1 MQQIFYN
8 ANVLTINSAFESAEA
23 ILTNDETIV
32 FVGSNE
38 EVLKMKTNET
48 TLVDLN
54 GKTIIPSLFC
64 TEIKIYETIE
74 QRLKNANL
82 VNFIENY
89 DKNDENYEKFDN
101 FEVYKNEF
109 LNIQDE
115 LIKMGITTV
124 QELGINQI
132 QFAFWKKLSETN
144 LIKIDIIGYV
154 DLLQAKDVMDNNCRS
169 YRKYKNHFRL
179 GGYYLALDGKLL
191 AKKAWLNKPY
201 KFEHKYVGYSSVL
214 SEQFEMLIKTALEEK
229 HQLIVE
235 ANGDRAIEQYIEIV
249 KSVFEKNKDE
259 DKFKPVIFNSNLVT
273 RKHLKELSKLGVS
286 INFDI
291 TPLISQ
297 SVNLKKTIGLLRFKK
312 LVQTKL
318 VKKYNIDMLFH
329 FNYENIKNF
338 FYVIKFL
345 IERISNDN
353 ILVGKSQK
361 IDIVHAL
368 NYLINNSAEY
378 CFEGAKKGSLES
390 GKLCNFIV
398 LSNNILDAKI
408 NLTDTEIEKVYQNS
422 KLIYEKK

>member
-8 ANVLTINSAFESAEA
+8 ANVLTINSAFDSAEA

-38 EVLKMKTNET
+38 EVLKMKTNEI

-144 LIKIDIIGYV
+144 LIKIDVIGYV

-214 SEQFEMLIKTALEEK
+214 SEQFEMLFKTALEEK

-249 KSVFEKNKDE
+249 NESLRETFGRSIVTTFTTLI
-259 DKFKPVIFNSNLVT
+259 PVVILIF
-273 RKHLKELSKLGVS
+273 LGS
-286 INFDI
+286 HEILNFNI
-291 TPLISQ
+291 ALLFGLISGVYSSLFIASQ
-297 SVNLKKTIGLLRFKK
+297 LWLDLDYRHNLKNQKKPKKKTPKK
-312 LVQTKL
+312 EDEEIL
-318 VKKYNIDMLFH
+318 
-329 FNYENIKNF
+329 IK
-338 FYVIKFL
+338 
-345 IERISNDN
+345 
-353 ILVGKSQK
+353 G
-361 IDIVHAL
+361 
-368 NYLINNSAEY
+368 INA
-378 CFEGAKKGSLES
+378 
-390 GKLCNFIV
+390 
-398 LSNNILDAKI
+398 
-408 NLTDTEIEKVYQNS
+408 
-422 KLIYEKK
+422 